1 MRKLFAVMLLT
12 FAPAVLPAQ
21 DVGLPLGSKPAAV
34 RIADINGQAVDL
46 GQYIGKQPV
55 MLEFWATWCP
65 LCRALEPQ
73 MRTLTQ
79 RYGKRLQVFVVAV
92 GVNQNPR
99 SIKRHLEK
107 HPLPGIVLWDG
118 DGAAVRA
125 FNAPGTSY
133 VVVLDR
139 NGKVVYTGSGSEQ
152 KLASAVTRG
161 LR

>member
-1 MRKLFAVMLLT
+1 MLLT
-12 FAPAVLPAQ
+12 FAPALLPAQ

-73 MRTLTQ
+73 LHAVAQ
-79 RYGKRLQVFVVAV
+79 KYAKQLQVFVVAV
-92 GVNQNPR
+92 GVNQNPN
-99 SIKRHLEK
+99 SIKRHLAR
-107 HPLPGIVLWDG
+107 HAMPGIVLWDG

-125 FNAPGTSY
+125 FEAPGTSY
-133 VVVLDR
+133 VVVLDKS
-139 NGKVVYTGSGSEQ
+139 GKVVYTGSGSEQ
-152 KLASAVTRG
+152 KLASAATRG